1 MQLSI
6 APLSFAILAFG
17 TFALWCVLSI
27 DWILGIRTMA
37 FLEPCTRGD
46 GVHEHGGHELGGH
59 EQGGHESVSVV
70 IPARNEASALP
81 AALASVLAQEL
92 PVLQVIV
99 VDDRSEDDT
108 GAVAAAV
115 GAGDARLVVER
126 VDVLPPGWLGKTNAM
141 AEGAAR
147 ASGSWLLFTDA
158 DVCFAPGAVAAAVSY
173 AEQRGVDHL
182 AVLPRFIAPTP
193 LLASFVTTFGLLF
206 TFLTRP
212 WRARSAESTAAI
224 GIGAFALVR
233 RTAYQ
238 AIGGLGAVRMS
249 VDDDLSLGRV
259 LKRAGF
265 RQEAAFG
272 ADLVAV
278 EWYPDLRSAIHG
290 LEKNA
295 FAGLGFSVWR
305 VGAVVIALIVTNV
318 VPFVLLPVLCV
329 ATAFDDAWLWAA
341 IGNAL
346 VVSTVALGYTLSAG
360 RFGHR
365 VSSWPY
371 HPVGVLLLCWAV
383 VASAF
388 KALRHGEIEWR
399 GTRYRLRDVRPPK
412 V

>member
-1 MQLSI
+1 MRLSL
-6 APLSFAILAFG
+6 APLSFALLAFG
-17 TFALWCVLSI
+17 TWLLWCVLSI
-27 DWILGIRTMA
+27 DWMSGIRSMA
-37 FLEPCTRGD
+37 FLEPRAGPNDDHGD
-46 GVHEHGGHELGGH
+46 
-59 EQGGHESVSVV
+59 VSVV

-92 PVLQVIV
+92 PRLQVIV
-99 VDDRSEDDT
+99 VDDRSEDGT
-108 GAVAAAV
+108 GAVAAAL
-115 GAGDARLVVER
+115 GAGDERLSVER

-141 AEGAAR
+141 ALGAAR
-147 ASGSWLLFTDA
+147 ATGRWLLFTDA
-158 DVCFAPGAVAAAVSY
+158 DVVFAPGAIAAAVAY
-173 AEQRGVDHL
+173 AERRGLDHL
-182 AVLPRFIAPTP
+182 AVLPRFIARTP
-193 LLASFVTTFGLLF
+193 LLASFVTTFSLLF

-212 WRARSAESTAAI
+212 WRARAAESRAAI

-233 RTAYQ
+233 ETSYRAV
-238 AIGGLGAVRMS
+238 GGHESLRMS

-265 RQEAAFG
+265 KQEAVLG
-272 ADLVAV
+272 PDLVAV
-278 EWYPDLRSAIHG
+278 EWYPDLGSAIHG

-305 VGAVVIALIVTNV
+305 VGAVVIALVVTNV
-318 VPFVLLPVLCV
+318 APFVLLPIVSV
-329 ATAFDDAWLWAA
+329 ASAFDGAWRWAA
-341 IGNAL
+341 VGNAL
-346 VVSTVALGYTLSAG
+346 VVSTVALGYALSAK

-399 GTRYRLRDVRPPK
+399 GTRYRLRDVKPPK
-412 V
+412 A